1 MHVLIRI
8 FSRICARQGTQ
19 NARKPPENFDLNL
32 ISKLQNIWSIFSSTD
47 RRRAMA
53 KRTTAKTDSGTQQ
66 SISATTDELLLAAL
80 DQGGDTTKTGRF
92 LMTFKEGATNSGIK
106 ALQSK
111 RGLRVANARDFKE
124 QAVNLMEVGDAHAMV
139 FPEIGVALVGGAA
152 AAEHGIT
159 AAEFVAADSA
169 AHSVDPEYFM
179 FASQINPGDYL
190 RGVLR
195 TAEMIYEDLGGMP
208 GGAAALDEGV
218 SATAVGATFGLR
230 MCRVPPSHFDGN
242 GIKVAVLDT
251 GFDLGHPEFAG
262 RPIVSNSFVGQ
273 PVQDLHGHGTHTA
286 GTACGPQSPPGPLQ
300 RYGIAFRAQMFI
312 GKVLSNSGSGTQAQV
327 LAGMNWAIANRCAV
341 ISMSLG
347 AQIPVQPSYTAA
359 GAAALGAGCL
369 IVAAAGNASNRP
381 GTINAA
387 GAPAN
392 SPTVVSVGA
401 LDSSLRVASFSNGG
415 KVDIAGPGVN
425 TFSSWP
431 RPQLHNTISG
441 TSMATPHVAGC
452 AALWAQSNA
461 SLRGP
466 ALRAKLTA
474 TARHLPLPATDV
486 GAGLV
491 QAP

>member
-1 MHVLIRI
+1 M
-8 FSRICARQGTQ
+8 AR
-19 NARKPPENFDLNL
+19 R
-32 ISKLQNIWSIFSSTD
+32 STPKSD
-47 RRRAMA
+47 AA
-53 KRTTAKTDSGTQQ
+53 EQQ
-66 SISATTDELLLAAL
+66 SITASADDLLLAIL
-80 DQGGDTTKTGRF
+80 NQGGDTTKTGRF
-92 LMTFKEGATNSGIK
+92 LMTFKEGGAAAGMKS
-106 ALQSK
+106 LQSK
-111 RGLRVANARDFKE
+111 RGLRVANARDFKN
-124 QAVNLMEVGDAHAMV
+124 QAVSLADAGDAHAMV

-159 AAEFVAADSA
+159 TADFVAADSA
-169 AHSVDPEYFM
+169 TQSVDPEYFM
-179 FASQINPGDYL
+179 FSSQINPGDYL

-195 TAEMIYEDLGGMP
+195 TAEMIYQDLGALP
-208 GGAAALDEGV
+208 GAEMLGDV
-218 SATAVGATFGLR
+218 SATAIGATWGLR
-230 MCRVPPSHFDGN
+230 ACKVPPGNFDGN

-262 RPIVSNSFVGQ
+262 RPIVSNTFVGQ

-300 RYGIAFRAQMFI
+300 RYGIAFRGRMFI
-312 GKVLSNSGSGTQAQV
+312 GKVLTNSGSGTQAQV
-327 LAGMNWAIANRCAV
+327 LAGMNWAIANRCEV

-347 AQIPVQPSYTAA
+347 AQIPPQPSYTAA

-369 IVAAAGNASNRP
+369 IVAAAGNASARP
-381 GTINAA
+381 GNIQPA

-392 SPTVVSVGA
+392 SPTIVSVGA

-431 RPQLHNTISG
+431 RPQSHNTISG

-461 SLRGP
+461 SLRGI
-466 ALRAKLTA
+466 ALRAKLTS
-474 TARHLPLPATDV
+474 TAKQLPLPATDV

>member
-1 MHVLIRI
+1 M
-8 FSRICARQGTQ
+8 AR
-19 NARKPPENFDLNL
+19 R
-32 ISKLQNIWSIFSSTD
+32 STPKSE
-47 RRRAMA
+47 AA
-53 KRTTAKTDSGTQQ
+53 AQQ
-66 SISATTDELLLAAL
+66 SITASADDLLLAIL
-80 DQGGDTTKTGRF
+80 EQGGDTTKTGRF
-92 LMTFKEGATNSGIK
+92 LMTFKEGGAAAGVKS
-106 ALQSK
+106 LQAK
-111 RGLRVANARDFKE
+111 RGLRVANARDFKN
-124 QAVNLMEVGDAHAMV
+124 QAFSLAEAGDAHAMV
-139 FPEIGVALVGGAA
+139 FPEIGVALVGGGAA
-152 AAEHGIT
+152 VEHGIT
-159 AAEFVAADSA
+159 TAEFVAADSA
-169 AHSVDPEYFM
+169 TQSVDPEYFM
-179 FASQINPGDYL
+179 FSSQVNPGDYL

-195 TAEMIYEDLGGMP
+195 TAEMIYQDLGALP
-208 GGAAALDEGV
+208 GAEALGDV
-218 SATAVGATFGLR
+218 SATAVGATWGLR
-230 MCRVPPSHFDGN
+230 ACKVPSSNFDGN

-300 RYGIAFRAQMFI
+300 RYGIAFRSQMFI
-312 GKVLSNSGSGTQAQV
+312 GKVLTNSGSGTQAQI

-341 ISMSLG
+341 ISLSLG
-347 AQIPVQPSYTAA
+347 AQIPPQPSYTAA

-381 GTINAA
+381 GSIAPA
-387 GAPAN
+387 IAPAN
-392 SPTVVSVGA
+392 SPTIVSVGA
-401 LDSSLRVASFSNGG
+401 LDSSLRVASFSCGG

-431 RPQLHNTISG
+431 RPQSHNTISG

-461 SLRGP
+461 SLRGI
-466 ALRAKLTA
+466 ALRAKLTS
-474 TARHLPLPATDV
+474 TAKHLPLPATDV